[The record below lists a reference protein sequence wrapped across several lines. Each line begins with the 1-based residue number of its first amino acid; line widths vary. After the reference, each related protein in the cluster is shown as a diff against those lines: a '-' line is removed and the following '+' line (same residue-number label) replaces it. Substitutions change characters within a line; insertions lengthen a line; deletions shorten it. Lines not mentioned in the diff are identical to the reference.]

1 MNEGKHIPLS
11 AEIQQT
17 ISTDQAWHYH
27 IVPKS
32 MDEDVFV
39 FYADEDKMD
48 SSLSDELEMIFGK
61 TIKIIPTSTQLIHQ
75 TLGKY
80 YRLTYKNKRA
90 ETISFDANQSEDFV
104 YKLIAEAD
112 DLGCSDIHIEKYE
125 ERCRVRL
132 RIDGKLIE
140 KYVIPAN
147 DYPALVN
154 KLKIKANLDIA
165 EKRLPQDG
173 RITFTNGGSK
183 FDIRVSL
190 LPTLHG
196 EKIVMRL
203 LSKDAT
209 DIDINTL
216 GFDKKQLYDYL
227 EGIKKPN
234 GIILI
239 SGPTGSGKTTTL
251 YATLKILNE
260 EKTNLLTIEDP
271 IEYTLEGINQVQLK
285 EDIGLGFA
293 SALRSFLRQD
303 PDVIMLG
310 EIRDGETAQMAIRA
324 SLTGHL
330 VLSTI
335 HTNSAWGT
343 ISRMVDMGVPSYLLA
358 NTLTLSV
365 AQRLVRLLCPNCKE
379 QKAFDASLFPNNYK
393 APRAVEQHFEPVGC
407 EKCFY
412 TGYKGRKAV
421 YEVIPID
428 YELSECIKNEKF
440 NVREELKTKQIN
452 QLMDNAFELFEK
464 GETSIDEVYAMLMS
478 NY

>member
-1 MNEGKHIPLS
+1 M
-11 AEIQQT
+11 QQT

-27 IVPKS
+27 IIPKS
-32 MDEDVFV
+32 IDEETFV
-39 FYADEDKMD
+39 FYADEAKMN
-48 SSLSDELEMIFGK
+48 SSLSDELEMIFGL
-61 TIKIIPTSTQLIHQ
+61 TVKIVTVSSEKITK

-90 ETISFDANQSEDFV
+90 ETVSFEGTNQDDFV
-104 YKLIAEAD
+104 YKLIVEAD
-112 DLGCSDIHIEKYE
+112 YLGSSDIHIERYE
-125 ERCRVRL
+125 DRCRVRL

-140 KYVIPAN
+140 KYVIHKE

-154 KLKIKANLDIA
+154 KLKIKAKLDIA

-173 RITFTNGGSK
+173 RISFESTGTK

-216 GFDKKQLYDYL
+216 GFDTKQLQDYL

-239 SGPTGSGKTTTL
+239 SGPTGSGKTTSL

-260 EKTNLLTIEDP
+260 EKTNIVTIEDP

-285 EDIGLGFA
+285 EDIGLSFS

-324 SLTGHL
+324 ALTGHL

-343 ISRMVDMGVPSYLLA
+343 ISRMIDMGVPSYLLA
-358 NTLTLSV
+358 STLSLSV
-365 AQRLVRLLCPNCKE
+365 AQRLVRILCSNCKE
-379 QKAFDASLFPNNYK
+379 QKAFNTKLFPSSYK
-393 APRAVEQHFEPVGC
+393 APRKIETHFEPVGC
-407 EKCFY
+407 EQCFY

-428 YELSECIKNEKF
+428 YELSEAIKNEKF
-440 NVREELKTKQIN
+440 NIREELAEKGIN
-452 QLMDNAFELFEK
+452 QLMDNAFQLFEK

-478 NY
+478 N